1 MKKTLYI
8 LLAFITITLCS
19 SCDWL
24 EPEQDPSTQMYH
36 TAAMLI
42 SNPSLGQYTFLADDS
57 VQLIPSTP
65 LTIPDAQKDTLLNK
79 RYYITFQ
86 IEIETQSTQSYNIN
100 LISMQMMNKESI
112 ININNND
119 TINKYKN
126 EQLNINLLWCSGKY
140 LNIITQV
147 KGSGSVA
154 HNYYLLHNPN
164 IDSDTLDLTMRYNSN
179 NDKPTYALQQAMYYD
194 LTEYITGKSDS
205 TTICFNY
212 NSGTPTIDTLYLK
225 IANK

>member
-36 TAAMLI
+36 TAATLI

-86 IEIETQSTQSYNIN
+86 IEHKTTQIYNIN
-100 LISMQMMNKESI
+100 LISMQMMSKESI

-140 LNIITQV
+140 LNIITQA

-164 IDSDTLDLTMRYNSN
+164 IDSDTLYLTMRYNSN

>member
-1 MKKTLYI
+1 MKKLHYI
-8 LLAFITITLCS
+8 IAAIVTIILCS

-24 EPEQDPSTQMYH
+24 EPETSSNQIYR
-36 TAAMLI
+36 TAATLI
-42 SNPSLGQYTFLADDS
+42 NKPSLGQYIFLADDGIEL
-57 VQLIPSTP
+57 VPTTP
-65 LTIPDAQKDTLLNK
+65 LKIPEDQKDTLLNQ
-79 RYYITFQ
+79 RYFITFQ
-86 IEIETQSTQSYNIN
+86 IEIETQNTENYNIN
-100 LISMQMMNKESI
+100 LISMQMMGKESI

-119 TINKYKN
+119 SIATYKN
-126 EQLNINLLWCSGKY
+126 EQLDISLLWTSGSY
-140 LNIITQV
+140 LNILTQV

-164 IDSDTLDLTMRYNSN
+164 INSDTLYLTMRYNSN
-179 NDKPTYALQQAMYYD
+179 NDQPTYSLQQAMYYD

>member
-1 MKKTLYI
+1 MKKLHYI
-8 LLAFITITLCS
+8 IAAIATIILCS

-24 EPEQDPSTQMYH
+24 EPETSSNQIYR
-36 TAAMLI
+36 TAATLI
-42 SNPSLGQYTFLADDS
+42 NKPSLGQYIFLADDGIE
-57 VQLIPSTP
+57 LIPTTP
-65 LTIPDAQKDTLLNK
+65 LIIPDAQKDTLLNK

-86 IEIETQSTQSYNIN
+86 IEIETQNTQIYNIN
-100 LISMQMMNKESI
+100 LISMQMMSKESI
-112 ININNND
+112 TYINDND
-119 TINKYKN
+119 SITTYKN
-126 EQLNINLLWCSGKY
+126 EQLDISLLWTSGSY
-140 LNIITQV
+140 LNILTQV

-164 IDSDTLDLTMRYNSN
+164 INSDTLYLTMRYDSN
-179 NDKPTYALQQAMYYD
+179 NDQPTYSLQQAMYYD

>member
-36 TAAMLI
+36 TAATLI

-164 IDSDTLDLTMRYNSN
+164 IDSDTLYLTMRYNSN

>member
-1 MKKTLYI
+1 MKKLHYI
-8 LLAFITITLCS
+8 IAAIATIILCS

-24 EPEQDPSTQMYH
+24 EPETSSNQIYR
-36 TAAMLI
+36 TAATLI
-42 SNPSLGQYTFLADDS
+42 NKPSLGQYIFLADDGIE
-57 VQLIPSTP
+57 LIPTTP
-65 LTIPDAQKDTLLNK
+65 LIIPDAQKDTLLNK

-86 IEIETQSTQSYNIN
+86 IEIETQNTQIYNIN
-100 LISMQMMNKESI
+100 LISMQMMSKESI
-112 ININNND
+112 TYINDND
-119 TINKYKN
+119 SIATYKN
-126 EQLNINLLWCSGKY
+126 EQLDISLLWTSGSY
-140 LNIITQV
+140 LNILTQV

-164 IDSDTLDLTMRYNSN
+164 INSDTLYLTMRYNSN
-179 NDKPTYALQQAMYYD
+179 NDQPTYSLQQAMYYD

>member
-1 MKKTLYI
+1 MKKLHYI
-8 LLAFITITLCS
+8 IAAIVTIILCS

-24 EPEQDPSTQMYH
+24 EPETSSNQIYR
-36 TAAMLI
+36 TAATLI
-42 SNPSLGQYTFLADDS
+42 NKPSLGQYIFLADDGIE
-57 VQLIPSTP
+57 LIPTTP
-65 LTIPDAQKDTLLNK
+65 LKIPDAQKDTLLNK

-86 IEIETQSTQSYNIN
+86 IEIETQNTQVYNIN
-100 LISMQMMNKESI
+100 LISMQMMSKESI
-112 ININNND
+112 TCINDND
-119 TINKYKN
+119 SIATYKN
-126 EQLNINLLWCSGKY
+126 EQLDISLLWTSGSY
-140 LNIITQV
+140 LNILTQV

-164 IDSDTLDLTMRYNSN
+164 INSDTLHLTMRYDSN
-179 NDKPTYALQQAMYYD
+179 NDQPTYSLQQAMYYD

>member
-1 MKKTLYI
+1 
-8 LLAFITITLCS
+8 
-19 SCDWL
+19 
-24 EPEQDPSTQMYH
+24 
-36 TAAMLI
+36 
-42 SNPSLGQYTFLADDS
+42 
-57 VQLIPSTP
+57 
-65 LTIPDAQKDTLLNK
+65 
-79 RYYITFQ
+79 
-86 IEIETQSTQSYNIN
+86 
-100 LISMQMMNKESI
+100 MQMMNKESI

-164 IDSDTLDLTMRYNSN
+164 IDSDTLYLTMRYNSN

-212 NSGTPTIDTLYLK
+212 NSGTPIYDTLYLK

>member
-57 VQLIPSTP
+57 IQLIPTSP

-86 IEIETQSTQSYNIN
+86 IEHKTTQIYNIN
-100 LISMQMMNKESI
+100 LISMQMMSEESI
-112 ININNND
+112 IEILHND
-119 TINKYKN
+119 SIPTGKN
-126 EQLNINLLWCSGKY
+126 ELLSIKLLWTSGTY
-140 LNIITQV
+140 LNILTQIQ
-147 KGSGSVA
+147 GSGYTK
-154 HNYYLLHNPN
+154 HNYRLFYNTN
-164 IDSDTLDLTMRYNSN
+164 SNSDTLYLTMRYDNN
-179 NDKPTYALQQAMYYD
+179 NDRPTYTLHQAIYYD
-194 LTEYITGKSDS
+194 LKEYLTNKSDS

-212 NSGTPTIDTLYLK
+212 NSGTPIYDTLYLK

>member
-1 MKKTLYI
+1 MKKLHYI
-8 LLAFITITLCS
+8 IAAIATIILCS

-24 EPEQDPSTQMYH
+24 EPETSSNQIYR
-36 TAAMLI
+36 TAATLI
-42 SNPSLGQYTFLADDS
+42 NKPSLGQYIFLADDGIE
-57 VQLIPSTP
+57 LIPTTP
-65 LTIPDAQKDTLLNK
+65 LSIPEPQKDTLLNK
-79 RYYITFQ
+79 RYYITFL
-86 IEIETQSTQSYNIN
+86 IEFETQNTQIYNIN
-100 LISMQMMNKESI
+100 LISMQMMSKESI
-112 ININNND
+112 TYINDND
-119 TINKYKN
+119 SIATYKN
-126 EQLNINLLWCSGKY
+126 EQLDISLLWTSGSY
-140 LNIITQV
+140 LNILTQV

-164 IDSDTLDLTMRYNSN
+164 INSDTLHLTMRYDSN
-179 NDKPTYALQQAMYYD
+179 NDQPTYSLQQAMYYD